1 MLKLSAFAIPVYL
14 ISFLPL
20 QAQLKRF
27 YTLEDA
33 SSFDTVTFNLH
44 ATSGI
49 SFVRNVASGNP
60 LTIFGN
66 PNLDRIN
73 PTYSAETNKNNCIVD
88 LHLKEYKESTLG
100 NGLAFAM
107 LSTKM
112 ENEENYWKFLINDHQ
127 VYCLN
132 FNYGIGSSD
141 IDLSNASIKNM
152 SVKTGSADV
161 TVNYL
166 KKSSNQIDMDTF
178 LVKVDLGSLFARD
191 LSLARAG
198 EVIAEIGF
206 GQAVL
211 DFSIKPETKS
221 NIHASVGAGKL
232 EVILP
237 NNSPVIIHLKDSPF
251 CGITIPKGFEEVEKN
266 IFVNMTYDP
275 TAENLLS
282 FNINVTMGTVN
293 FIYAD

>member
-1 MLKLSAFAIPVYL
+1 MLKLAVFAIPVYF

-33 SSFDTVTFNLH
+33 SGFDTVTFNLH
-44 ATSGI
+44 ATSGV
-49 SFVRNVASGNP
+49 SFVRNVTRGNP

-73 PTYSAETNKNNCIVD
+73 PTYSAETKKNNCTVD
-88 LHLKEYKESTLG
+88 LDLKEYKESSLG

-107 LSTKM
+107 LSTKK

-127 VYCLN
+127 VYYLN

-141 IDLSNASIKNM
+141 IDLSNAAIKNM
-152 SVKTGSADV
+152 TVKTGSADV

-166 KKSSNQIDMDTF
+166 KKSPNRIDMDTF

-191 LSLARAG
+191 LSLARAA
-198 EVIAEIGF
+198 EVVAEIGF

-211 DFSIKPETKS
+211 DFSIVPESKS
-221 NIHASVGAGKL
+221 NVRASVGAGKL
-232 EVILP
+232 EVVLP
-237 NNSPVIIHLKDSPF
+237 KNSPVIIHLKDSPF
-251 CGITIPKGFEEVEKN
+251 CGISIPKGFEEVEKN
-266 IFVNMTYDP
+266 IFVNMSYEP
-275 TAENLLS
+275 SAENLLT
-282 FNINVTMGTVN
+282 FNINVTMGTVE
-293 FIYAD
+293 FVYAD